1 MQPITC
7 SRELKD
13 AIRLL
18 EVEHSEKQELLKVQ
32 FYLTYE
38 SLKPVNLL
46 RRTINEISTSPDI
59 IDNLIGTLMGMASGY
74 ISKKLFVGSSVSRFR
89 KLFGTLVQ
97 YGITTSVKRNSEV
110 IRSFILQA
118 LNHFVNNR
126 KPKH

>member
-59 IDNLIGTLMGMASGY
+59 IDNVIGNLMGMASGY
-74 ISKKLFVGSSVSRFR
+74 ISKKLFVGSSVSNFR

-97 YGITTSVKRNSEV
+97 YGIAATVKRNSEG

-126 KPKH
+126 KPQD